1 MTARVK
7 GRQVFP
13 WWAVGVVVLLSE
25 QVNAPAKPVELYDL
39 IGLCQSGHRH
49 ITGQK

>member
-13 WWAVGVVVLLSE
+13 RWAVGVVVLLPE
-25 QVNAPAKPVELYDL
+25 QVNAPAKPVELDL

-49 ITGQK
+49 IIGKK